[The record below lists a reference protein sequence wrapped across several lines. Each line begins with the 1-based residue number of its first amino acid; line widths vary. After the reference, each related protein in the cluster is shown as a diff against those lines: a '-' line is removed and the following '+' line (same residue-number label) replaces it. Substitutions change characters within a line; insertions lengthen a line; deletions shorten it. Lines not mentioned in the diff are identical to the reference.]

1 MRTFITLL
9 LLVVSCRA
17 FADVTVLSFRCD
29 KHTWGAARLIG
40 EVRNDSK
47 EVIRQVRVVANFR
60 TADGTLIE
68 SKSGYAEIQPLMI
81 GQASGFHVTGP
92 ENPLYA
98 RCEIAAVFDGHSKQ
112 LKIVV
117 AEEPK
122 PASPQAYKPP
132 AASTASSTVSFPKI
146 KVVKECPKQI
156 NRKYYRDCNGAM
168 IEGTAPE

>member
-1 MRTFITLL
+1 MRTILTLL
-9 LLVVSCRA
+9 LLAVSCRA
-17 FADVTVLSFRCD
+17 FAEITVLSFRCD

-68 SKSGYAEIQPLMI
+68 STSGYAEIQPLMI
-81 GQASGFHVTGP
+81 GQTSGFHVTGP
-92 ENPLYA
+92 ENPLYNS
-98 RCEIAAVFDGHSKQ
+98 CEIAAVFDGYSKQ
-112 LKIVV
+112 LRIVFP
-117 AEEPK
+117 EKPK
-122 PASPQAYKPP
+122 PAPPQAYKPP
-132 AASTASSTVSFPKI
+132 AAPTVSFPKV

-168 IEGTAPE
+168 IEGIAPD